1 MRPTTAELRALCKRD
16 PVLARAIKR
25 LAPFPGFPEGSA
37 YASRTY
43 FHSLARSIVFQ
54 MLTGKAAETIYGRVR
69 ALTPGAGFPTARQ
82 LAHIGEEPLRACGLS
97 GGKTHAILDLARR
110 VDRGQLKLRGL
121 HRLPDDEVI
130 AALTD
135 VRGIGVWTVQ
145 MFLIFRLGRL
155 NVMPLNDMAIQEGLR
170 RLDGLADRPSP
181 SQVRER
187 AAPWRPLASVASWY
201 LWRLSG
207 EKD

>member
-1 MRPTTAELRALCKRD
+1 MA
-16 PVLARAIKR
+16 
-25 LAPFPGFPEGSA
+25 
-37 YASRTY
+37 
-43 FHSLARSIVFQ
+43 
-54 MLTGKAAETIYGRVR
+54 
-69 ALTPGAGFPTARQ
+69 
-82 LAHIGEEPLRACGLS
+82 
-97 GGKTHAILDLARR
+97 
-110 VDRGQLKLRGL
+110 
-121 HRLPDDEVI
+121 
-130 AALTD
+130 
-135 VRGIGVWTVQ
+135 RGIGVWTVQ